1 MGKQNFTAWFLESG
15 IIGIP
20 KNLIGLMEPLGL
32 SFEDIGK
39 ISYIFYCGCNQ
50 VKKEDTYALMAVT
63 SLKNKGLINWYPE
76 ANKVDFS
83 PMYNLISSKLG
94 VEATYIEA
102 ADSNVEINETNE
114 ANESQD
120 LTYSDLI
127 KSLERRLARFLSA
140 KEKMDIQKV
149 VQRYNWPNELVYE
162 VFVFHQLNLRRS
174 YAFLF
179 FAQMV
184 FGARVDDKE
193 SLERFIEN
201 LNYTS
206 YKVSEIKKRLGQR
219 NNPTEVEKECY
230 LKWSNEWKFSHEMVL
245 QAVEQTIYA
254 SDPSFKYI
262 DSILEN
268 WYNQDIKDIEALKID
283 LEKREQ
289 LKQNRRDSKRSG
301 SKNTKDKNTV
311 IRDLDYLVE

>member
-1 MGKQNFTAWFLESG
+1 MGKQNFTSWFLENG

-32 SFEDIGK
+32 TFEDIGK
-39 ISYIFYCGCNQ
+39 ISYILYCGCNQ
-50 VKKEDTYALMAVT
+50 VKKEDSYAILAVN
-63 SLKNKGLINWYPE
+63 SLKNKGLINWYPD

-83 PMYNLISSKLG
+83 PMYDLISSKLG
-94 VEATYIEA
+94 VESSFIEQE
-102 ADSNVEINETNE
+102 DPQL
-114 ANESQD
+114 ESRGKD
-120 LTYSDLI
+120 LSYSELI
-127 KSLERRLARFLSA
+127 KNTEKKLARFLSA

-149 VQRYNWPNELVYE
+149 VQRYNWSNELVYE
-162 VFVFHQLNLRRS
+162 IFVFYQLNLRKN

-184 FGARVDDKE
+184 FGAKVEDKE
-193 SLERFIEN
+193 SLKRFIEN

-245 QAVEQTIYA
+245 RAVEQTIYA

-268 WYNQDIKDIEALKID
+268 WYKEGIMNTDKLIESQK
-283 LEKREQ
+283 EREQ
-289 LKQNRRDSKRSG
+289 QKQNKKYEK
-301 SKNTKDKNTV
+301 KNIKENQPKENQNV